1 MRHWLLVSPF
11 LTTIVWTEF
20 LSDSMS
26 DCPAIIVPPTACIIA
41 TSGVRNRTFLTF
53 PISRLPLT
61 NVSRLANTAYQP
73 NPINIKV
80 GDTIEWANK
89 DSSPHTVTK
98 KDRSISN
105 NDESDNDSSSG
116 FVERIVD
123 EIITNRVVNIR
134 NNLPGSEDNISSQED
149 SSLSSSAEFDSGIM
163 RTGDTFSYTFNNP
176 GTFEYYCAAHPSM
189 VGEIVVS

>member
-1 MRHWLLVSPF
+1 MKMKNKILKELTIVRTLFAVGLLVLLLGIIDNAAI
-11 LTTIVWTEF
+11 LTSAQDSRTIQISIV
-20 LSDSMS
+20 SD
-26 DCPAIIVPPTACIIA
+26 AA
-41 TSGVRNRTFLTF
+41 
-53 PISRLPLT
+53 
-61 NVSRLANTAYQP
+61 RLANTAYQP

-123 EIITNRVVNIR
+123 EIITNIVVNIR
-134 NNLPGSEDNISSQED
+134 NNLQGSEDNISSQED